1 MNLPRPDRRVFED
14 GARKA
19 RSAEGVDT
27 VKGLDLVP
35 TAEKKAAEELAAA
48 QRDICWSCLKRVK
61 INKTIEPKSKQL
73 GWLEKGESIVQME
86 KSKAKDGTR
95 RVRCEQGWIT
105 VKHKKDGKFLVE
117 AEVEGSR
124 EAHGACLA
132 VSAPAPA
139 AIPKAA
145 C

>member
-1 MNLPRPDRRVFED
+1 MPDWLTSIILGVIEGITEFLPISST
-14 GARKA
+14 GH
-19 RSAEGVDT
+19 
-27 VKGLDLVP
+27 LLVP
-35 TAEKKAAEELAAA
+35 
-48 QRDICWSCLKRVK
+48 Q
-61 INKTIEPKSKQL
+61 QL